1 MAINW
6 MINEKKQP
14 AVFLIELDQYS
25 TEWLDYGWAKPIPFI
40 NEKFGKRP
48 KLYPKNLFHEG
59 PDRESWKTKKDLLI
73 ENTVKNNP
81 VLYLQPGS
89 TDSHFQKL
97 FDACRKMDEPR
108 LIIADEKIRSKH
120 KAPSNVRVIHTHG
133 MAYQYSK
140 MFDESKLKPV
150 LQRKVNS
157 LEHSFMLM
165 ASHTIGPAP
174 YLLMMLKELGAL
186 EDALCGS
193 TEIKS
198 NNINIPY
205 EDDKLAINDVLKDL
219 KQNYLGDDYVKYHHE
234 INVYNI
240 EKLANKCHFFVS
252 MDKDVF
258 YDFYIHWSIAEKHLQ
273 CFTSTAPV
281 LAIWS
286 DAEAQQMKEWGF
298 RVNVQGQR
306 YGDESIQD
314 VVKRYCKEILY
325 YTQMTKNK
333 DWAQAWQDLQGEDT
347 YHNFQLCK
355 NLHKNISNEIVRQ
368 IDELPNE
375 FKNL

>member
-1 MAINW
+1 

-73 ENTVKNNP
+73 ENTVKNNS

-140 MFDESKLKPV
+140 MFDESRISPV
-150 LQRKVNS
+150 
-157 LEHSFMLM
+157 F
-165 ASHTIGPAP
+165 
-174 YLLMMLKELGAL
+174 
-186 EDALCGS
+186 
-193 TEIKS
+193 
-198 NNINIPY
+198 
-205 EDDKLAINDVLKDL
+205 
-219 KQNYLGDDYVKYHHE
+219 
-234 INVYNI
+234 
-240 EKLANKCHFFVS
+240 
-252 MDKDVF
+252 
-258 YDFYIHWSIAEKHLQ
+258 
-273 CFTSTAPV
+273 
-281 LAIWS
+281 
-286 DAEAQQMKEWGF
+286 
-298 RVNVQGQR
+298 
-306 YGDESIQD
+306 
-314 VVKRYCKEILY
+314 
-325 YTQMTKNK
+325 
-333 DWAQAWQDLQGEDT
+333 
-347 YHNFQLCK
+347 
-355 NLHKNISNEIVRQ
+355 NEGR
-368 IDELPNE
+368 
-375 FKNL
+375 